1 MLMDS
6 LKEASKT
13 ELILKKPTNRL
24 FAIDETDDDQGET
37 DLDEAE
43 IMAINQRRK
52 RMGKQPIRGR

>member
-1 MLMDS
+1 MDS

-52 RMGKQPIRGR
+52 RMRKQPIRGR